1 VPQQGS
7 RRMGNASPMRAAVG
21 TDTEV
26 AGIDILVVD
35 DNSRNLLA
43 IDAALGHFQGRIV
56 KAKSGEDAL
65 RALLRQDFA
74 VILLDVQMPGL
85 DGFET
90 ARLIRTRERC
100 RHTPIIFVTAFDQ
113 KRDDVLRGYELG
125 AIDFLFKP
133 IMPEILRAKVAGFVE
148 LRKHV
153 AEIARQ
159 EKLLR
164 EHERREQEDRLIEEK
179 RRWEADLLRKNAE
192 ENAHR
197 AEQLAL
203 IVYERE
209 KAQAELTSAYQEL
222 ERSDRRKS
230 EFLATLA
237 HELRTPLS
245 PIAVG
250 IDLLR
255 QLAPN
260 DAEVA
265 RVLDA
270 MKRQSVHLV
279 RLVDDLLELSR
290 ISRGKIQLQRTHLM
304 LSEAIEQAV
313 QMCRPLLEERAHELE
328 VAVCPEPLCM
338 DGDRVRLTQ
347 VINNLL
353 TNAARYTPPHG
364 RIRLECSRAGESALL
379 RVIDNGRG
387 MSPELIERVFDI
399 FVQGGA
405 DNSGLGIGLSL
416 VKQLVEQHGGNVE
429 ASSPGE
435 GQGST
440 FTVRLPLIAEAAP
453 QELAETGTRLRSA
466 NPEPGTLNV
475 LVIEDNEDIRELTCS
490 MLRRAGHN
498 VEPADDGERGLAL
511 ATTRAFD
518 VALVDLGLPGIGGVE
533 VGRRLR
539 EIFGNTTRLVAVTG
553 YGHAEAKNDAAS
565 AGFDAYL
572 IKPVGQ
578 KELEA
583 QLVESRVQRDT
594 NALAVTACASE

>member
-1 VPQQGS
+1 MAPSG
-7 RRMGNASPMRAAVG
+7 PTRATTA

-26 AGIDILVVD
+26 SGIDILVVD
-35 DNSRNLLA
+35 DNPRNLLA
-43 IDAALGHFQGRIV
+43 IDAALGHFAGRIV

-85 DGFET
+85 DGFDT

-164 EHERREQEDRLIEEK
+164 EHERREQEDRLEEER

-192 ENAHR
+192 ENARR

-222 ERSDRRKS
+222 ERTDRRKS

-245 PIAVG
+245 PIAIG

-255 QLAPN
+255 QLTPADP
-260 DAEVA
+260 EVE

-270 MKRQSVHLV
+270 MKRPSSHLV

-290 ISRGKIQLQRTHLM
+290 ISRGKIELQRAHIS

-313 QMCRPLLEERAHELE
+313 QMCRPLLEERDHTLE
-328 VAVCPEPLCM
+328 VVESAEPLHV

-347 VINNLL
+347 VVTNLL

-364 RIRLECSRAGESALL
+364 HIRLESSRDGESALL
-379 RVIDNGRG
+379 RVIDDGRG
-387 MSPELIERVFDI
+387 MSAALIERVFDI

-416 VKQLVEQHGGNVE
+416 VKQLVELHSGSVE
-429 ASSPGE
+429 AHSEGE
-435 GQGST
+435 NRGST
-440 FTVRLPLIAEAAP
+440 FSVRLPLLSGAIERDP
-453 QELAETGTRLRSA
+453 SDTGTRLRSA
-466 NPEPGTLNV
+466 NGDGRQLNV
-475 LVIEDNEDIRELTCS
+475 LVIEDNEDIRQLTCS
-490 MLRRAGHN
+490 MLQRAGHK
-498 VEPADDGERGLAL
+498 VEPADDGEQGLLL
-511 ATTRAFD
+511 AAAQPFD
-518 VALVDLGLPGIGGVE
+518 VALIDIGLPGIGGVE

-539 EIFGNTTRLVAVTG
+539 ELLGSSTRLVAVTG
-553 YGHAEAKNDAAS
+553 YGHAQVKNDAAS
-565 AGFDAYL
+565 AGFDAHL

-583 QLVESRVQRDT
+583 QLAEARLQRGADELSGAESR
-594 NALAVTACASE
+594 

>member
-1 VPQQGS
+1 
-7 RRMGNASPMRAAVG
+7 MRAAVG

-26 AGIDILVVD
+26 SGVDILVVD
-35 DNSRNLLA
+35 DNPRNLLA
-43 IDAALGHFQGRIV
+43 IDAALGEFEGRIV

-164 EHERREQEDRLIEEK
+164 EHERREQEDRLAEEK

-192 ENAHR
+192 ENARR

-209 KAQAELTSAYQEL
+209 KAQAELTSAYREL

-245 PIAVG
+245 PITVG

-255 QLAPN
+255 QLVPN
-260 DAEVA
+260 EAEVEK
-265 RVLDA
+265 VLDA

-290 ISRGKIQLQRTHLM
+290 ISRGKIELQRTHLS
-304 LSEAIEQAV
+304 LGEAIEQAV
-313 QMCRPLLEERAHELE
+313 QMCRPLYEERSHQLDVLE
-328 VAVCPEPLCM
+328 CSEPLYV

-347 VINNLL
+347 IVNNLL

-364 RIRLECSRAGESALL
+364 RIRLECTREGDSAVV

-387 MSPELIERVFDI
+387 MSAALIERVFDI

-416 VKQLVEQHGGNVE
+416 VKQLVELHGGSVE

-435 GQGST
+435 GSGST
-440 FTVRLPLIAEAAP
+440 FTVRLPLLIDAQLEV
-453 QELAETGTRLRSA
+453 AETGTRLRSA
-466 NPEPGTLNV
+466 SSAPGLLQV

-490 MLRRAGHN
+490 MLRRAGHS
-498 VEPADDGERGLAL
+498 VEPADDGEQGLAL
-511 ATTRAFD
+511 ATAQSFD

-539 EIFGNTTRLVAVTG
+539 EILGGGTRLVAVTG
-553 YGHAEAKNDAAS
+553 YGHAEAKNGAAS

-578 KELEA
+578 RELEA
-583 QLVESRVQRDT
+583 QLAEARLQREASALGSVE
-594 NALAVTACASE
+594 CARE